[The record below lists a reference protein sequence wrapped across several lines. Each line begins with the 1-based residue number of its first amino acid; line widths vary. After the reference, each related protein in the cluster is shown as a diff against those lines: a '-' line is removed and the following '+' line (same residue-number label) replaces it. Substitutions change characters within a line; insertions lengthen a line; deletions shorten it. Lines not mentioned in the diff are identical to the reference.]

1 MSDKIQELKMN
12 ELKDMFFYTFGIV
25 PLQNYGVVG
34 DGMTDNRLKIQQA
47 IYDAIEVKAKYIFV
61 PKGNYYYSQELFR
74 ADEVAWLGNSVDA
87 HIKGIEIKQF
97 PSFDNVVN
105 ITDAYSENKQDTYSA
120 TYINNEIDKKVD
132 KIDGKDLS
140 TNDFTDEYK
149 QKIDNKVDMVEGKNL
164 SSNDFT
170 DEYKQKL
177 DNSINVKN
185 EYSESTNDTY
195 SSDYINKKI
204 DEKVDKVEGKD
215 LSSNDFTDEY
225 KQKLDNTITVEND
238 YTESTTST
246 YSANYINNKVDKVEG
261 KGLSTNDFTD
271 EYKQKVDNAN
281 TYSTEEQVI
290 GIWIDGKPIYR
301 NIIKATLPTNQESW
315 TMIASNVVSNIDFL
329 VNLYGIYDTT
339 DTKFI
344 FPKGEGSYHIN
355 AQIQGTDLY
364 CIRKGWN
371 SVEAMFIIE
380 YTKTTD

>member
-12 ELKDMFFYTFGIV
+12 ELKDLFFYTLGIV
-25 PLQNYGVVG
+25 PLQNYGVIG
-34 DGMTDNRLKIQQA
+34 DGITDNRLKIQQA

-120 TYINNEIDKKVD
+120 TYINNEIDNKVD

-215 LSSNDFTDEY
+215 LS
-225 KQKLDNTITVEND
+225 
-238 YTESTTST
+238 
-246 YSANYINNKVDKVEG
+246 
-261 KGLSTNDFTD
+261 TNDFTD
-271 EYKQKVDNAN
+271 EYKQKVDNVN
-281 TYSTEEQVI
+281 TYSTEEQII
-290 GIWIDGKPIYR
+290 GNWIDGKPIYR
-301 NIIKATLPTNQESW
+301 KVLKATLPTNEGTW

-329 VNLYGIYDTT
+329 VDLYGIYDTT
-339 DTKFI
+339 DIKFK
-344 FPKGEGSYHIN
+344 FPKGEGVYHIN
-355 AQIQGTDLY
+355 VQIEESDLY
-364 CIRKGWN
+364 SIRKGWSN
-371 SVEAMFIIE
+371 IEAVFIIE

>member
-120 TYINNEIDKKVD
+120 TYINNEIDNKVD

-149 QKIDNKVDMVEGKNL
+149 QKIDNKVDMVEGK
-164 SSNDFT
+164 
-170 DEYKQKL
+170 
-177 DNSINVKN
+177 I
-185 EYSESTNDTY
+185 
-195 SSDYINKKI
+195 
-204 DEKVDKVEGKD
+204 
-215 LSSNDFTDEY
+215 
-225 KQKLDNTITVEND
+225 
-238 YTESTTST
+238 
-246 YSANYINNKVDKVEG
+246 
-261 KGLSTNDFTD
+261 
-271 EYKQKVDNAN
+271 
-281 TYSTEEQVI
+281 
-290 GIWIDGKPIYR
+290 
-301 NIIKATLPTNQESW
+301 
-315 TMIASNVVSNIDFL
+315 
-329 VNLYGIYDTT
+329 
-339 DTKFI
+339 
-344 FPKGEGSYHIN
+344 
-355 AQIQGTDLY
+355 
-364 CIRKGWN
+364 
-371 SVEAMFIIE
+371 
-380 YTKTTD
+380 

>member
-87 HIKGIEIKQF
+87 HIKDIEIKQF

-149 QKIDNKVDMVEGKNL
+149 EKIDNKVDMVEGKSL

-170 DEYKQKL
+170 DEYKQIL
-177 DNSINVKN
+177 DNPINVKN

-215 LSSNDFTDEY
+215 LS
-225 KQKLDNTITVEND
+225 
-238 YTESTTST
+238 
-246 YSANYINNKVDKVEG
+246 
-261 KGLSTNDFTD
+261 TNDFTD

-281 TYSTEEQVI
+281 TYSTEEIRI
-290 GIWIDGKPIYR
+290 GTWIDNKPIYR
-301 NIIKATLPTNQESW
+301 KTFTSIY
-315 TMIASNVVSNIDFL
+315 VSANSTDYNIDISDLNIDNVISLSGTAEFIQNGSTQWRAL
-329 VNLYGIYDTT
+329 PHVYDRIETTAIFIDSNLLYVRSYGFTVGQCYIT
-339 DTKFI
+339 
-344 FPKGEGSYHIN
+344 
-355 AQIQGTDLY
+355 L
-364 CIRKGWN
+364 
-371 SVEAMFIIE
+371 E